1 MTLTFHTH
9 IYSHWNCFPRRC
21 LGYTRLPW
29 ASRLRAQWHL
39 GFAMALVV
47 SVIVF
52 GFAPMTKAEEIGHR
66 LHHESDYR
74 FWKQPGTDISCC
86 SDHDCAPVKAE
97 LREGKW
103 FALRQNEWF
112 DVPDEKGPGE
122 WLPLRQSQW
131 IEVPDAKIIRERNP
145 TVEGGHLCYSSGKV
159 ICFVPPNT
167 GG

>member
-9 IYSHWNCFPRRC
+9 IYSHCSCFRTRC
-21 LGYTRLPW
+21 LGGTRLPW
-29 ASRLRAQWHL
+29 ASRRRTQWHL

-47 SVIVF
+47 SVIALCF
-52 GFAPMTKAEEIGHR
+52 TPKTEAEELGH
-66 LHHESDYR
+66 LLYHDSDYR
-74 FWKQPGTDISCC
+74 HWNQPGTNISCC

-97 LREGKW
+97 LRKGKW
-103 FALRQNEWF
+103 FALRQTEWF

-131 IEVPDAKIIRERNP
+131 IEVPDGKIIHERNP
-145 TVEGGHLCYSSGKV
+145 TVEGGHLCYSNGKV